1 MKPRFGGGPRGT
13 GVFGPLLCGLVVAGC
28 GGSGHQ
34 LPTATCASMT
44 KKAEGISTQL
54 LEHQTVREVSRADLE
69 RLDRLWATAA
79 QTCGKGPEGLAAR
92 LHRARRRE
100 DIARASRA
108 PEDIRTAL
116 LSYAEIARYHPQAP
130 ETALALWRRASLALE
145 FDQPR
150 AGFALLTRLV
160 KRHPN
165 TSFGKRAVSALATLG
180 HRRPPDTGTTAP
192 GKKSRPRP
200 SAHPNIVGRA
210 VEPDR
215 LGIRFPMTPHPRPLL
230 RVRRWSTPAFSRV
243 VCYFARP
250 VRYLHGVLPAAGPR
264 PARLYIDYPGAQLG
278 RKVPRADAVKGH
290 LVHGLRVANRPP
302 GSVRLVLELSG
313 PLRYQIYPLRHPY
326 RVVIDLWKPGLRHV
340 RTGQRPKVRVVALD
354 PGHGGAE
361 NGAVGPTGLKEKDI
375 TLAIA
380 RHAAKA
386 LKRGGLK
393 PALTRDSDKTVS
405 LEERSAIAL
414 AVGAD
419 LFVSIHA
426 NADLKG
432 KQQGVET
439 YYLDVGADQY
449 AARLAARENRAAG
462 RNIGAY
468 RLVLADLTTRAN
480 TTESRRLA
488 QFIQRNLHTAAR
500 VGRPGL
506 PNRGVRKAIFYVLL
520 TARVPGVLTEVS
532 FLSHPRGE
540 AALRQPETLKRLGES
555 IARGILRYAGK
566 KNQAGTR

>member
-1 MKPRFGGGPRGT
+1 MTPGILGGRWAVGVPWLFVGT
-13 GVFGPLLCGLVVAGC
+13 VVAMGC
-28 GGSGHQ
+28 SA
-34 LPTATCASMT
+34 PTPQPASSDCASLAKRAQEVSRQVT
-44 KKAEGISTQL
+44 DHK
-54 LEHQTVREVSRADLE
+54 TVREISRADLE
-69 RLDRLWATAA
+69 RLDRLWAAAA
-79 QTCGKGPEGLAAR
+79 QGCGKGPEALKSR
-92 LHRARRRE
+92 LQRARRRE

-108 PEDIRTAL
+108 TEDIRTAL
-116 LSYAEIARYHPQAP
+116 LAYAEISRFHPKAP
-130 ETALALWRRASLALE
+130 QSAWALWRRASLALE

-150 AGFALLTRLV
+150 AGFALLTRLA
-160 KRHPN
+160 KRHPL
-165 TSFGKRAVSALATLG
+165 SSYGKRATAALATLS
-180 HRRPPDTGTTAP
+180 HLKPPSSSSSKPAP
-192 GKKSRPRP
+192 RIRPRP
-200 SAHPNIVGRA
+200 VAHPTIVGQA
-210 VEPDR
+210 VDPDR
-215 LGIRFPMTPHPRPLL
+215 LGIRFAETSQPRQLL

-243 VCYFARP
+243 VSYFARP
-250 VRYLHGVLPAAGPR
+250 VRYLHGVLPADGAR
-264 PARLYIDYPGAQLG
+264 PARLYVDYPGAQLG

-302 GSVRLVLELSG
+302 RSVRQVLELSG

-326 RVVIDLWKPGLRHV
+326 RVVIDLWKPGLRHA
-340 RTGQRPKVRVVALD
+340 RTAGRPTVRVVALD
-354 PGHGGAE
+354 PGHGGTE
-361 NGAVGPTGLKEKDI
+361 NGAVGPTGLKEKDV

-380 RHAAKA
+380 RHAAEA
-386 LKRGGLK
+386 LKKGGLK

-426 NADLKG
+426 NADSKG
-432 KQQGVET
+432 QQQGVET

-462 RNIGAY
+462 RSIGAY

-480 TTESRRLA
+480 TAGSRRLA
-488 QFIQRNLHTAAR
+488 AVIQRYLYQAAKI
-500 VGRPGL
+500 GRPRL

-532 FLSHPRGE
+532 FISHPRGE
-540 AALRQPETLKRLGES
+540 ASLRQPETLKRLGES

-566 KNQAGTR
+566 KLK